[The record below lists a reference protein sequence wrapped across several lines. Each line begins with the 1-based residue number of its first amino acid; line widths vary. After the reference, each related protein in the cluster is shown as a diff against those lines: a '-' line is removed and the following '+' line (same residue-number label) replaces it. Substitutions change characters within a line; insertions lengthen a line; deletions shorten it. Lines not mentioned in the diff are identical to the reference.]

1 MFIEENREFVEDNIN
16 ESESET
22 EKFMKKINSSLFE
35 MLKNPTDEQ
44 IKKFRDTRDALIVG
58 WLAALMGQ
66 TQEDYYMA
74 AQVGIDEADRQL
86 KIKKRTTVIN
96 KKIDKKTFTDKVD
109 NSINSL
115 SSDLQYIADSIKAN
129 SEKIIKEIKSN
140 PTANTGPEQKKI
152 STQLVSD
159 LKEKGITFFTD
170 KIGRKT
176 PIETYIKMRVF
187 TDSVTIQRTTYFVRA
202 IQYGVDLVRIVHLNI
217 HPTCEL
223 CAPFENKILSIQ
235 GDTEGYITLA
245 EAEDYGLFHPNCDH
259 VPEELELDPT
269 DNGGEG
275 EISLNDKNKKRYEY
289 NKKKSVI

>member
-66 TQEDYYMA
+66 TQEDYYRA

-86 KIKKRTTVIN
+86 KIKKRTTVVN

-115 SSDLQYIADSIKAN
+115 SC
-129 SEKIIKEIKSN
+129 
-140 PTANTGPEQKKI
+140 GC
-152 STQLVSD
+152 
-159 LKEKGITFFTD
+159 
-170 KIGRKT
+170 RW
-176 PIETYIKMRVF
+176 R
-187 TDSVTIQRTTYFVRA
+187 
-202 IQYGVDLVRIVHLNI
+202 
-217 HPTCEL
+217 
-223 CAPFENKILSIQ
+223 
-235 GDTEGYITLA
+235 
-245 EAEDYGLFHPNCDH
+245 
-259 VPEELELDPT
+259 
-269 DNGGEG
+269 
-275 EISLNDKNKKRYEY
+275 
-289 NKKKSVI
+289 

>member
-1 MFIEENREFVEDNIN
+1 MFIQEDKEFIKDTID
-16 ESESET
+16 ESQSET
-22 EKFMKKINSSLFE
+22 EKFMEQINTSLFE

-44 IKKFRDTRDALIVG
+44 IKKFRDTRDAIIVA
-58 WLAALMGQ
+58 WLTTILGQ
-66 TQEDYYMA
+66 TKEDYYGA
-74 AQVGIDEADRQL
+74 AQIGIDEADRQL
-86 KIKKRTTVIN
+86 KLKNRTTIVN
-96 KKIDKKTFTDKVD
+96 KNIDKKTFTDKVD
-109 NSINSL
+109 SNITSL
-115 SSDLQYIADSIKAN
+115 ENDLQYIAESIKAN
-129 SEKIIKEIKSN
+129 SEKIIKEIKSK
-140 PTANTGPEQKKI
+140 PIGNTGPEQKKI
-152 STQLVSD
+152 SSQLVSE
-159 LKEKGITFFTD
+159 LKEKGVTFFTD

-235 GDTEGYITLA
+235 GDTPGYMTID
-245 EAEDYGLFHPNCDH
+245 EAQGFGLFHPNCDH
-259 VPEELELDPT
+259 IPEELELDPV

-275 EISLNDKNKKRYEY
+275 EISLNEKNQKRLEY